1 MNTLDA
7 TGTLLEPLQLYGL
20 AISPPILWAQLDN
33 CGNEA

>member
-20 AISPPILWAQLDN
+20 VISTPILWAQLEN
-33 CGNEA
+33 HGNEA